1 MGRTFLLEI
10 GVEELPARLIDA
22 TREELLRRILAY
34 LDDVHLPHGE
44 ARAYSTPRRLAVQVA
59 DVSESSLPREE
70 VLRGPRREAALA
82 PDGSWSEAARK
93 FAASRGI
100 ALEDLYVAEQ
110 RGAAYVFGVRREP
123 GRPAQELLAAT
134 GEVVLGL
141 PFPKAMRWTEAPIRF
156 LRPIRWVVA
165 LFGTEVLPLCLGPV
179 CADRKTR
186 GHRVLGG
193 EGEISA
199 ADAYADVLRELFVL
213 ADPRERREAVEGEI
227 ARALRTLAEAVGAEQ
242 AAEVAR
248 DPDLLAEVTNLVEW
262 PSALVGHFDP
272 SFLDVPDVVLEST
285 MREHVRVFAVRT
297 AGGRLAPYFVA
308 VRNGAGWGEDV
319 VRRGFER
326 VIRARLSD
334 ARFFY
339 ESDLRHPPEAYLP
352 RLEGIVFH
360 ERLGSVGDKV
370 RRLVRLADDLAGA
383 LGFSSEGAAVLRR
396 AASLAKFDLAT
407 QLVNEYPELEGR
419 MGEIYA
425 RHHGEPEEVAR
436 AIFEHRLPRGADD
449 ELPRPPAG
457 RWLAVFDRLDTLVG
471 FFSVGIVPR
480 GSEDPFALRRAA
492 NGVVQVLRQIG
503 REGSPVLGLSAL
515 LRSVA
520 SAYAAFGHVV
530 TKAALDEVHGF
541 LAQRLRAALEEEG
554 LPYDVVQASLEA
566 DVGEDGL
573 VVHEAEERAQLL
585 ARFKGE
591 EDAKWTIEQWVR
603 TTRMARKGREEGHLA
618 GSPQPDLSLFR
629 QGAEAD
635 LHALWRELRE
645 DWGSLTWEG
654 RLARLRGFAEAIDR
668 FFTDVLVMDPD
679 PDVRRNRLALV
690 AGVADLIRRF
700 ADPERLVVG
709 G

>member
-34 LDDVHLPHGE
+34 LDEVHLPYGE
-44 ARAYSTPRRLAVQVA
+44 ARAYSTPRRLAVQVT
-59 DVSESSLPREE
+59 DVSEFSLPREE

-82 PDGSWSEAARK
+82 QDGSWSEAARK

-100 ALEDLYVAEQ
+100 APEDLYIAEQ
-110 RGAAYVFGVRREP
+110 GGAAYVFGVRREA
-123 GRPAQELLAAT
+123 GRPAQELLAAV

-141 PFPKAMRWTEAPIRF
+141 PFPRAMRWTETPIRF

-165 LFGTEVLPLCLGPV
+165 LYGTEVLPLCLGPI
-179 CADRKTR
+179 CAGRTTR

-193 EGEISA
+193 EGEIPA

-242 AAEVAR
+242 AADVVR

-262 PSALVGHFDP
+262 PSALVGRFDP
-272 SFLDVPDVVLEST
+272 SFLAVPDVVLETT

-297 AGGRLAPYFVA
+297 SGSRLAPYFIA
-308 VRNGAGWGEDV
+308 VRNGAGRGEDV

-339 ESDLRHPPEAYLP
+339 ESDLRRPPEAYLP
-352 RLEGIVFH
+352 HLEGIVFH

-370 RRLVRLADDLAGA
+370 RRLVRLAEGLAA
-383 LGFSSEGAAVLRR
+383 SLGFSPEGAAVLRR

-436 AIFEHRLPRGADD
+436 AIFEHRLPRGAED
-449 ELPRPPAG
+449 ELPATPAG

-492 NGVVQVLRQIG
+492 NGVVQILRRIG
-503 REGSPVLGLSAL
+503 REGQPVPGLYVL
-515 LRSVA
+515 LRSAA
-520 SAYAAFGHVV
+520 SAYAAFGHTV
-530 TKAALDEVHGF
+530 TDAVLDEVYGF
-541 LAQRLRAALEEEG
+541 LAQRVRAALEEEG

-566 DVGEDGL
+566 DAGEGGL
-573 VVHEAEERAQLL
+573 LVHEVEERAHLL

-618 GSPQPDLSLFR
+618 GSPQPDPSLFR
-629 QGAEAD
+629 QEAEAD
-635 LHALWRELRE
+635 LYARWQDLRE
-645 DWGSLTWEG
+645 GWESRG
-654 RLARLRGFAEAIDR
+654 WEDRLARLRGLAEAIDR
-668 FFTDVLVMDPD
+668 FFADVLVMDPD
-679 PDVRRNRLALV
+679 AALRRNRLALV

>member
-44 ARAYSTPRRLAVQVA
+44 ARAYSTPRRLAVQII
-59 DVSESSLPREE
+59 DVSEYSLPREE

-82 PDGSWSEAARK
+82 PDGSWNEAARK

-110 RGAAYVFGVRREP
+110 GGAAYVFGVRREP

-193 EGEISA
+193 EGEIPA

-272 SFLDVPDVVLEST
+272 SFLAVPDVVLETT

-308 VRNGAGWGEDV
+308 VRNGAGRGEDV

-339 ESDLRHPPEAYLP
+339 ESDLRYPPEAYLP

-370 RRLVRLADDLAGA
+370 RRLVRLADDLAEA
-383 LGFSSEGAAVLRR
+383 LGFSPEGAAVLRR

-449 ELPRPPAG
+449 ELPATPAG

-492 NGVVQVLRQIG
+492 NGVVQILRQIG
-503 REGSPVLGLSAL
+503 REGSRVVGLSAL
-515 LRSVA
+515 LKSVA

-530 TKAALDEVHGF
+530 TEAVLDEVHGF

-566 DVGEDGL
+566 DAGEDGL
-573 VVHEAEERAQLL
+573 VVHEAEERARLL

-603 TTRMARKGREEGHLA
+603 TTRMARKGREEGYLA
-618 GSPQPDLSLFR
+618 GSPQPDPSLFR

-645 DWGSLTWEG
+645 DWGTLTWEG
-654 RLARLRGFAEAIDR
+654 RLARLRGLAEAIDR